1 MNNITLGLKKPTQ
14 RKNTSDSNMKLLADH
29 NFYHISNKRNDF
41 SSSSSSS
48 QSNQK
53 NINLA
58 YREIY
63 DAANRTGISN
73 RPNFKYSQNN
83 QNSRPYEL
91 TEFFNKYN
99 STKYRRGM
107 NSSSNSLVSL
117 NESSASPN
125 EELNFTNSDKDLIRS
140 NPDLNEGC
148 SVQIIKKVYSNNSPK
163 NLSSPVNSIGSNSKP
178 KRLES
183 QTSDF
188 HLNNVS
194 KKDTSSYSNNGSLNL
209 SIHTAEE
216 FSIEMLSWLKN
227 EASSNC
233 VKKIINEENLDQ
245 IDNATLV

>member
-1 MNNITLGLKKPTQ
+1 
-14 RKNTSDSNMKLLADH
+14 MKLLADH
-29 NFYHISNKRNDF
+29 NFYHISNKRANNEV

-58 YREIY
+58 YRDIY
-63 DAANRTGISN
+63 QNTHRGNPKI
-73 RPNFKYSQNN
+73 NFKYNNNNNNHHTHNHYLQQQNTTN
-83 QNSRPYEL
+83 PVSRPYEL

-99 STKYRRGM
+99 SNKHKRGM

-117 NESSASPN
+117 NESSTSPN
-125 EELNFTNSDKDLIRS
+125 EELNFTNSDRDLIRS
-140 NPDLNEGC
+140 NPDLNDGC
-148 SVQIIKKVYSNNSPK
+148 AVPLIKKAYYNSP
-163 NLSSPVNSIGSNSKP
+163 NNPASPVNSNGSNCQSKP
-178 KRLES
+178 KRLDS

-188 HLNNVS
+188 RLNS
-194 KKDTSSYSNNGSLNL
+194 LAKKEAPPNSHSNNGSLNL

-227 EASSNC
+227 EANHNSNA
-233 VKKIINEENLDQ
+233 KKIINEENIDQ